1 MREITELTEE
11 QAIEI
16 AQEHNLE
23 IEVRELM
30 LEGFT
35 PEEALEEWDILP
47 DEYNPE
53 YSEEEW
59 ED

>member
-1 MREITELTEE
+1 MTEK

-16 AQEHNLE
+16 AQEHGLE
-23 IEVRELM
+23 IEIRELM

-47 DEYNPE
+47 EEYA
-53 YSEEEW
+53 
-59 ED
+59 D

>member
-1 MREITELTEE
+1 MREIAELTEE

-23 IEVRELM
+23 IEIKELM

-47 DEYNPE
+47 EEYMN
-53 YSEEEW
+53 
-59 ED
+59 